1 MDFTPLEKFLQQQ
14 VAGGVPGC
22 ELTVCRDGEILFHSC
37 AGFSDYEKTKPA
49 SCEDRYMLYSCTK
62 PMTAT
67 AAMQC
72 LEKGLISLEDPVAK
86 YLPAFA
92 DAYLLENGEKIF
104 LKDPITVKHLLT
116 MTAGLNYRCGTPAL
130 QAAKAQSGN
139 GTTTGAFFQAL
150 MNQPLDFQPGSRFQ
164 YSLCLDVMGAVIEVA
179 SGKTLAEFFG
189 ENIWQPLGMENTSF
203 YQPGKLP
210 ESLAAMYNYDAK
222 TRALQQSG
230 WVKTPIDFPAGV
242 YSGGAGLISTV
253 SDYIKFADA
262 LASGEKILSMPYID
276 LMRSPQLSG
285 YRHEGQFGCTCG
297 PDYGYGLG
305 VRTRTAF
312 REGVPSAMGEFGW
325 DGAAGADVLIDPEHK
340 LSFFYATHIL
350 GWPDMLGIVHLQI
363 RDLLYPILGYTQ

>member
-1 MDFTPLEKFLQQQ
+1 MDFSSLQNYLQQQ
-14 VAGGVPGC
+14 VENGVPGC
-22 ELTVCRDGEILFHSC
+22 ELVVCRNGEILFHSC

-49 SCEDRYMLYSCTK
+49 SQEDRYMLYSCTK

-72 LEKGLISLEDPVAK
+72 LEKGLFSLEDEVAK

-150 MNQPLDFQPGSRFQ
+150 MNQPLDFAPGSHFR
-164 YSLCLDVMGAVIEVA
+164 YSLCLDVIGAVIEAA
-179 SGKTLAEFFG
+179 SGKSLSDFFA
-189 ENIWQPLGMENTSF
+189 ENIWQPLGMKDTCF
-203 YQPGKLP
+203 YQPDKLP
-210 ESLAAMYNYDAK
+210 EGMAAMYLYDGK
-222 TRALQQSG
+222 TLQPSR
-230 WVKTPIDFPAGV
+230 WVKSAVDFPAGV
-242 YSGGAGLISTV
+242 FSGGAGLISTA

-262 LASGEKILSMPYID
+262 LASGEKLLSKEYID
-276 LMRSPQLSG
+276 LMRKPQLTS
-285 YRHEGQFGCTCG
+285 YKHEDQFGCTCG

-312 REGVPSAMGEFGW
+312 CEGVPSAMGEFGW

-363 RDLLYPILGYTQ
+363 RDLLYPILGYPQ